1 MQMKLSTFTNNLRE
15 MLPFISSWVNKI
27 FWAVLIVRLFDDD
40 DDLNLNSP
48 VGYTYLLSLS
58 AGYSSFSSPAL
69 VYVVVGKYIL
79 SLAVAGYGVIHSDC
93 LSIRLW
99 DLFDS

>member
-58 AGYSSFSSPAL
+58 AGYSSSSSPTL

-79 SLAVAGYGVIHSDC
+79 SLSVAG
-93 LSIRLW
+93 
-99 DLFDS
+99 